1 MKTVSKDQLVSLQRV
16 AEQHLQAGRAQAAI
30 DELDRASED
39 LSSFPDLFRLK
50 GIARLL
56 QGNTTEAKLIFEQI
70 EGCFGDNAEFL
81 NVYGVALRREKDLA
95 KAQEIYE
102 RALDIKP
109 EQPAL
114 LSNYGNLLIDIGQ
127 NNKAREVLN
136 KALKIAPNHS
146 DAVQNLARLDRTQ
159 VRAESSPAEENADS
173 KSSIQDLLYPNY
185 EQAAT
190 DWLQLAANSQRE
202 KNYKEAIQFCQ
213 KSINA
218 RPDLSAAYQLAGEAL
233 LRLDDRESAEKL
245 LLYAALIGEADA
257 DTLSNLG
264 GLLAAKGNGQLAAI
278 LLKRALSN
286 QPQHQAAKQNLERL
300 EAVVAAGN
308 YSNRPIV

>member
-159 VRAESSPAEENADS
+159 VRAESSPAEENTDS
-173 KSSIQDLLYPNY
+173 KSSIQDLLYPND